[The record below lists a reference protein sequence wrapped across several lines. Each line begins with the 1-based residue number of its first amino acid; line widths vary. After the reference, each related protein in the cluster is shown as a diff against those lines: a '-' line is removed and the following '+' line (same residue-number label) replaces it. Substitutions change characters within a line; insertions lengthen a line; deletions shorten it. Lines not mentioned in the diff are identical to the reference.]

1 MTHEHLLLFT
11 RQLATLL
18 SAGVPLLQALQTIAD
33 GIQHPPSKAQVVQLQ
48 QQIAQ
53 GQSLHLALEN
63 SAQFDRFYCQLIAAG
78 EISGQLDDMLE
89 RLVLHLNRQHQ
100 LRKTV
105 RGALVYP
112 LSVLLIAVLVVA
124 VILIWVVPVFQ
135 SIFASFGAEL
145 PLATQLVLRLSDG
158 FARWGWLWL
167 LGSAGLFLLLRQVHR
182 RSASFQ
188 MFWSFRQLNW
198 PVMGALQRLANL
210 AIWTRCMST
219 LVRAGV
225 PLLDSLAVTAGVCP
239 NPWFGLASMRI
250 SHAVTRG
257 QTMAWAVQDLSQ
269 NPLFP
274 KDLFPVVLMQ
284 MIRIGEESGA
294 LSNLLERAAIDHE
307 QSLEHQ
313 VQTMTQLI
321 EPLMV
326 VLLGGLVGGL
336 VVALYLPVFQLG
348 QVL

>member
-11 RQLATLL
+11 RQLATLV
-18 SAGVPLLQALQTIAD
+18 SAGVPLLQALQTIAE
-33 GIQHPPSKAQVVQLQ
+33 GIQHPPSKAQVVLLQ

-53 GQSLHLALEN
+53 GQSLHQALEN

-145 PLATQLVLRLSDG
+145 PMATQLVLRLSDG
-158 FARWGWLWL
+158 FSRWGWLWL
-167 LGSAGLFLLLRQVHR
+167 LGCAGLFLLLRQVHR

-239 NPWFGLASMRI
+239 NPWFGLASVRI
-250 SHAVTRG
+250 SHAVTRDKPWLG
-257 QTMAWAVQDLSQ
+257 RCKICRKTLC
-269 NPLFP
+269 FP
-274 KDLFPVVLMQ
+274 KTCF
-284 MIRIGEESGA
+284 RWC
-294 LSNLLERAAIDHE
+294 
-307 QSLEHQ
+307 
-313 VQTMTQLI
+313 
-321 EPLMV
+321 
-326 VLLGGLVGGL
+326 
-336 VVALYLPVFQLG
+336 
-348 QVL
+348 

>member
-11 RQLATLL
+11 RQLATLV
-18 SAGVPLLQALQTIAD
+18 SAGVPLLQALQTIAQ
-33 GIQHPPSKAQVVQLQ
+33 GIKHPTTQSQVVGLQ
-48 QQIAQ
+48 QKIAQ
-53 GQSLHLALEN
+53 GQSFHLALQDSN
-63 SAQFDRFYCQLIAAG
+63 SFDHFYCQLIAAG
-78 EISGQLDDMLE
+78 EMAGNLEEMLE
-89 RLVLHLNRQHQ
+89 RLVTHLNRQHQ

-112 LSVLLIAVLVVA
+112 ISVLLIAVLVVA

-145 PLATQLVLRLSDG
+145 PLATQMVLHMSDG
-158 FARWGWLWL
+158 LTRWGVL
-167 LGSAGLFLLLRQVHR
+167 LILGLCGVLLSIRYMHQH
-182 RSASFQ
+182 SPSFQ
-188 MFWSFRQLNW
+188 MFWSYWLLKLPLAGTLLR
-198 PVMGALQRLANL
+198 MANL
-210 AIWTRCMST
+210 AIWTRCMAT
-219 LVRAGV
+219 MVRSGV

-239 NPWFGLASMRI
+239 NLWFGLATVRMREAVSQGQSM
-250 SHAVTRG
+250 T
-257 QTMAWAVQDLSQ
+257 WAMRHLAQHPQ
-269 NPLFP
+269 FP
-274 KDLFPVVLMQ
+274 TDLFPTLLIQ
-284 MIRIGEESGA
+284 MIHIGEEAGA
-294 LSNLLERAAIDHE
+294 LAHLLDKAAVDLESNLA
-307 QSLEHQ
+307 QQ